1 MKNAIADRNE
11 NIINTKSIRIYMCI
25 ALIVAIAFVPT
36 MAIAEDIGFGS
47 MIESLSN
54 IVNKLL
60 LPIGILI
67 AAWKIIYIVLVVGLL
82 GVDPL
87 EMMEAGDD
95 STKNISDLSSY
106 NIMRMVRSQL
116 KGFGYGLLW
125 VGGVWILFQIIISVV
140 AMFANAVSDNF
151 S

>member
-1 MKNAIADRNE
+1 MVKLKRIFRENGKAMLLAVAAIAL
-11 NIINTKSIRIYMCI
+11 TAAVM
-25 ALIVAIAFVPT
+25 PT
-36 MAIAEDIGFGS
+36 MAMADDAVGFGM
-47 MIESLSN
+47 MIESLTN

-60 LPIGILI
+60 LPIGVLV

-82 GVDPL
+82 GIDPL

-95 STKNISDLSSY
+95 NTKNIGDLSSY
-106 NIMRMVRSQL
+106 NIMRMVQSQL
-116 KGFGYGLLW
+116 KGFAYGLLW
-125 VGGVWILFQIIISVV
+125 VGGVWILFQIIVSVV

>member
-1 MKNAIADRNE
+1 MAKLKRIFRE
-11 NIINTKSIRIYMCI
+11 NGKATLFAVATI
-25 ALIVAIAFVPT
+25 ALTAAIMPT
-36 MAIAEDIGFGS
+36 MAMADDAVGFGM
-47 MIESLSN
+47 MIESLTN

-60 LPIGILI
+60 LPIGVLV

-82 GVDPL
+82 GIDPL

-95 STKNISDLSSY
+95 NTKNIGDLSSY
-106 NIMRMVRSQL
+106 NIMRMVQSQL
-116 KGFGYGLLW
+116 KGFAYGLLW
-125 VGGVWILFQIIISVV
+125 VGGVWILFQIIVSVV

>member
-1 MKNAIADRNE
+1 MSKLNCIHNRKVKNALLTTAA
-11 NIINTKSIRIYMCI
+11 I
-25 ALIVAIAFVPT
+25 ALAAVFVPT
-36 MAIAEDIGFGS
+36 MAMAEPVGFGM
-47 MIESLSN
+47 MIEALRD
-54 IVNKLL
+54 IVNNLL
-60 LPIGILI
+60 LPIGVLV
-67 AAWKIIYIVLVVGLL
+67 AAWKIIYIALVVGLL

-87 EMMEAGDD
+87 EMVEAGDD
-95 STKNISDLSSY
+95 NTKNIGDLSSY

-116 KGFGYGLLW
+116 KGFAYGLLW

>member
-1 MKNAIADRNE
+1 MIKLKRIFRENGRATLLAVAAIAL
-11 NIINTKSIRIYMCI
+11 TAAVM
-25 ALIVAIAFVPT
+25 PT
-36 MAIAEDIGFGS
+36 MAMADDAVGFGM
-47 MIESLSN
+47 MIESLTN

-60 LPIGILI
+60 LPIGVLV

-82 GVDPL
+82 GIDPL

-95 STKNISDLSSY
+95 STKNIGDLSSY
-106 NIMRMVRSQL
+106 NIMRMVQSQL
-116 KGFGYGLLW
+116 KGFAYGLLW
-125 VGGVWILFQIIISVV
+125 VGGVWILFQIIVSVV